1 MGGGDDPTPL
11 RVVGL
16 SVRPSTVCKGLT
28 YLRVSVYNPYINYLF
43 YLFFLI
49 FFIISKQQLPTSST
63 AGRDRDSTGNC
74 GSDYDRSGGDT
85 GIGRVATRVSSEW
98 GSRLFGSRRSKNK
111 MWGYGNPMG
120 FRGCFNRVS
129 GVLMG

>member
-1 MGGGDDPTPL
+1 MGSRTPHILFFAGDARKGTVGGGDDPTPL

-49 FFIISKQQLPTSST
+49 FF
-63 AGRDRDSTGNC
+63 
-74 GSDYDRSGGDT
+74 YH
-85 GIGRVATRVSSEW
+85 
-98 GSRLFGSRRSKNK
+98 
-111 MWGYGNPMG
+111 
-120 FRGCFNRVS
+120 
-129 GVLMG
+129 